1 MEGKMTEA
9 IKQRN
14 KKISKMVKQ
23 GKEEEDYNLSESE
36 EEQQ

>member
-1 MEGKMTEA
+1 MEGKKTEA

-14 KKISKMVKQ
+14 KKIFKMVKQ

>member
-1 MEGKMTEA
+1 MTEA